1 MNPTVKAI
9 QFASRCRTHAVY
21 IHCMKSRV
29 ECMVAVRTQLI
40 GLRHASA
47 GVLATERQAM
57 QWGWLERILP
67 AAHVPI
73 GFAGAWNVPLPS
85 QRMAVCRIAAPTD
98 QQPAPWWSVCVLV
111 LEVDQYAWLA
121 KRLQGALADEVF
133 WHPSNMAAAEG
144 VVMPSWPEDAKATS
158 AQRSACLNL
167 AQSGAIRPPGVSRL
181 ATAHAC
187 DQQVLQVLALVAES
201 QLPKLRWS
209 IGLPEAAPKA
219 MVASV
224 RPLGQGLHA
233 APRAMPAVRPEAV
246 MPPPVPVAAPG
257 NGWQVAVAD
266 PAPVFASPAPAAD
279 AWDIALKRRSRVAWV
294 VPTACSTLM
303 AASIASAVWV
313 LLRARA

>member
-21 IHCMKSRV
+21 IHCMKARV

-67 AAHVPI
+67 AAHVPS
-73 GFAGAWNVPLPS
+73 GFAGAWSVPLSS
-85 QRMAVCRIAAPTD
+85 QRMAVCRIAAPTE

-121 KRLQGALADEVF
+121 KRLQGALADEAF
-133 WHPSNMAAAEG
+133 WHPSNMTAAEG

-181 ATAHAC
+181 TTAQAC

-224 RPLGQGLHA
+224 RPLAHALRA
-233 APRAMPAVRPEAV
+233 APRPMPAAETEAV
-246 MPPPVPVAAPG
+246 MPPPLPVGESSQSWRVAATP
-257 NGWQVAVAD
+257 
-266 PAPVFASPAPAAD
+266 PAPALAPSPPAAD
-279 AWDIALKRRSRVAWV
+279 AWDIGLKRRSRFAWV
-294 VPTACSTLM
+294 VPAVCSTLM
-303 AASIASAVWV
+303 AASIACAVWV
-313 LLRARA
+313 LLRVRA